1 MTSHFV
7 GEIRKQHSLSRKG
20 DAAERGGG
28 ALLHGGQIS
37 ILHRQFINVCKI
49 HPFLSP

>member
-7 GEIRKQHSLSRKG
+7 GEIRKHHSLSRKG
-20 DAAERGGG
+20 DAVQGGG